1 MQIGI
6 SATFQFFKVF
16 SKKLEASTVC
26 KLSISKSHSLI
37 YAEMRDLDI
46 VELLD
51 ESFDLEL
58 DGVFLKVSSAGF
70 FTFSATGGGSPETT
84 LRSAFPQSPV
94 PASVAAV
101 TRPVTGTTSF
111 WLTVA
116 LTDPDADGGLFYSI
130 ADIGIS
136 KASSISLSAT
146 FAKDTKAATAIRNA
160 LYTARLD
167 GSVSL
172 FDIFT
177 FRDIAVTYSIVEGKK
192 LSVSGSLDVSL
203 FGSHFTFTGDIQSD
217 SARKVVTADIAAVG
231 NVDLASLFDGGF
243 PNISFTGLRFNLHYP
258 YGRNKSAA
266 KFMMRGNCDF
276 ASLQFTGLLYL
287 EGTKPTLASVVFT
300 RSASI
305 STLFDQCIENA
316 SWPSD
321 LVDLTLL
328 AGSQVYYNATRDPLT
343 LTLSHDGT
351 APTLL
356 PAPAGAAGPLPGG
369 PRSVTYREGFNVAAS
384 FVLTLLKDIEI
395 AGTLLVND
403 EGVTA
408 RIEIAKPIDIYVLSI
423 TRQGDRSLG
432 PVLSLNTKGRTGS
445 LGFAGSL
452 LFFQE
457 SFGVA
462 ATVAATKSAAGRLK
476 IEAILS
482 PSRDY
487 LPLLHASDRLSFSYS
502 ADQGFKVDHWPVFEA
517 VEDIIDFF
525 STLKELSSAKGGNGI
540 CGKIVDIITDKL
552 LGQTWSLSPT
562 FASDSTRGL
571 SLNLSISYSLA
582 CDGNAFATVTL
593 KDALVIPIPNSVSLD
608 SSSPHYLWT
617 VIGKAI
623 EGAAE
628 SIVQA
633 LLNDTESIAK
643 FLALFAGKEAAEYA
657 ATLICQ
663 KLVDAA
669 LDAAVD
675 AALAALADAA
685 ATAAGP
691 AAAIAAMGPAIAAAL
706 AAAGSQSR
714 PDGDPPAAPGNL
726 AVTVSGGVVT
736 ARWMPSSGAQ
746 GYTATLSG
754 QDGKPIAASG
764 MLDYRAR
771 SHSFDVRPEALP
783 AHCTITVTAT
793 GDHGTGPAATTAVT
807 YLAAPAGLVAGPA
820 TVSDGGTSLE
830 VTWTG
835 VDGATSYALTAA
847 GLATLH
853 RTGPATAATLTFGPD
868 EPAGTY
874 VVTVVATG
882 GAGTVSSPASAPLT
896 LTRLGIPEGLAA
908 TVDDAGTVALRWTAV
923 AGASFYT
930 VTAAGPVMLSRTVTT
945 AETTLAFG
953 PDDPAGDY
961 VVTVAVTGEE
971 GTVAG
976 LPSAPLTLIR
986 LGTPT
991 GLIAAAKTTAD
1002 VAAPAMI
1009 VASWETVA
1017 NAGSYR
1023 LILTAPDGTIT
1034 AVPVV
1039 AAEGDSQS
1047 GEVMVPAPAGG
1058 AWTLAVQALPP
1069 DGESSTVAGTL
1080 STVVPFTGLPAP
1092 TGLTIVRSVASDPP
1106 DVAAEVRWS
1115 AVAQA
1120 TSYTVTAVGPAT
1132 LSVTVSAAEAVLSF
1146 NSDEPAGEY
1155 SVTVTAK
1162 GGEQTLPSAQSAA
1175 SALVR
1180 LATPV
1185 LLQVE
1190 RSPTACGVMWNTVAG
1205 AEAYFLLLTTPDGK
1219 SVTETIAAADTRYQ
1233 RYGKSLNLEAEGDAW
1248 TVALQALPADDADRV
1263 VGSPLSAPATA
1274 LIALPGGPVR
1284 MVRDR
1289 KKEGDPAACGR
1300 EVITAFPPL
1309 LPYGLAKAMDVSAYR
1324 TDDIRTALRAAFPS
1338 IASEQLNEIIRR
1350 LAPPTY
1356 DPFDLIENC
1365 RALGM
1370 SAADCGRQMILLH
1383 ADYYFGALILAMF
1396 MAGYGQ
1402 DEARKGVQAAF
1413 PTITEAEMASAIA
1426 QVYPKADSDH
1436 SGS

>member
-6 SATFQFFKVF
+6 SATFQVFKVF
-16 SKKLEASTVC
+16 SKKLEAPTVC
-26 KLSISKSHSLI
+26 KLSISRTHSLI
-37 YAEMRDLDI
+37 YAEMTDLDI
-46 VELLD
+46 VDLLD
-51 ESFDLEL
+51 EAFDLEL

-70 FTFSATGGGSPETT
+70 FTFSATGGSSPETT

-136 KASSISLSAT
+136 KASTISLSAT

-172 FDIFT
+172 FDTFT
-177 FRDIAVTYSIVEGKK
+177 FRDIAVTYSIAEGKK

-217 SARKVVTADIAAVG
+217 SARQVVTANVAAVG
-231 NVDLASLFDGGF
+231 NANLASLFGGDF

-266 KFMMRGNCDF
+266 KFMVRGNCDF
-276 ASLQFTGLLYL
+276 AGLQFTGLLYL

-305 STLFDQCIENA
+305 GTLFDQCIGNG

-328 AGSQVYYNATRDPLT
+328 AGSQVYYNATQDALT

-369 PRSVTYREGFNVAAS
+369 PRRVTYGKGFNVSAS

-408 RIEIAKPIDIYVLSI
+408 RIEIAAPIDIYVLSI
-423 TRQGDRSLG
+423 TRQGDHSLG
-432 PVLSLNTKGRTGS
+432 PVLSLNTKGRTGT
-445 LGFAGSL
+445 LGFTGSL

-457 SFGVA
+457 SFGVN
-462 ATVAATKSAAGRLK
+462 ATVAATKSATGKLK
-476 IEAILS
+476 IATTLS
-482 PSRDY
+482 PARDY

-502 ADQGFKVDHWPVFEA
+502 ADQGFKIDHWPGFEA
-517 VEDIIDFF
+517 AEDIIDFF

-552 LGQTWSLSPT
+552 LGQTWSLSPA

-663 KLVDAA
+663 ELADAA

-691 AAAIAAMGPAIAAAL
+691 AAAIAAMGLAIATAL

-714 PDGDPPAAPGNL
+714 PDDAPPAAPGNL
-726 AVTVSGGVVT
+726 AVGVSGGVVT
-736 ARWMPSSGAQ
+736 ARWMPSSGAH
-746 GYTATLSG
+746 GYTATLVG
-754 QDGKPIAASG
+754 QDGRPVATSG
-764 MLDYRAR
+764 ALDYRAR
-771 SHSFDVRPEALP
+771 SQSFDVRPETLP
-783 AHCTITVTAT
+783 AACTITVTASNAQ
-793 GDHGTGPAATTAVT
+793 GTGPAATAAVT
-807 YLAAPAGLVAGPA
+807 YLAAPAGLGTGPA

-835 VDGATSYALTAA
+835 VDGATSYMVTAA
-847 GLATLH
+847 GPVTIR
-853 RTGPATAATLTFGPD
+853 RTGSETAATLTFGPD
-868 EPAGTY
+868 EPAGAY
-874 VVTVVATG
+874 AVTVVAAG
-882 GAGTVSSPASAPLT
+882 GAGTVPSPASAPLT
-896 LTRLGIPEGLAA
+896 LTRLGRADGLVAA
-908 TVDDAGTVALRWTAV
+908 IDAAGTVGLRWNAV
-923 AGASFYT
+923 AGASSYRM
-930 VTAAGPVMLSRTVTT
+930 TAVGPVTLCRTVTT
-945 AETTLAFG
+945 GETTLTFG
-953 PDDPAGDY
+953 PEEPAGDY
-961 VVTVAVTGEE
+961 AVTVAATAGE
-971 GTVAG
+971 GTIAG
-976 LPSAPLTLIR
+976 LPSAPLSLTR
-986 LGTPT
+986 LGTPG
-991 GLIAAAKTTAD
+991 GLTAAAKTAAD
-1002 VAAPAMI
+1002 DGTPAT
-1009 VASWETVA
+1009 VGATWETVVA
-1017 NAGSYR
+1017 AGSYR
-1023 LILTAPDGTIT
+1023 LILTAPDGMVT
-1034 AVPVV
+1034 AVPVT
-1039 AAEGDSQS
+1039 AAEGASQS
-1047 GEVMVPAPAGG
+1047 GEVGVPAPAGG

-1069 DGESSTVAGTL
+1069 DGASSTVPGAVSAMVTL
-1080 STVVPFTGLPAP
+1080 TGLPAP
-1092 TGLTIVRSVASDPP
+1092 TGLTVIRSVASDPP
-1106 DVAAEVRWS
+1106 DVAAEIRWS

-1132 LSVTVSAAEAVLSF
+1132 LSVTVTAAEALLRF

-1162 GGEQTLPSAQSAA
+1162 GGEQTLPSAESAA

-1190 RSPTACGVMWNTVAG
+1190 RSSTACSVIWNTVAG
-1205 AEAYFLLLTTPDGK
+1205 AGAYFVLLTTPDGK
-1219 SVTETIAAADTRYQ
+1219 TVAETIAKVDTRHQHYEMQ
-1233 RYGKSLNLEAEGDAW
+1233 LNPKVEGDAW
-1248 TVALQALPADDADRV
+1248 MVALQALPADGADRV
-1263 VGSPLSAPATA
+1263 IGSPLSAQATA
-1274 LIALPGGPVR
+1274 LVTLPGGPVR

-1300 EVITAFPPL
+1300 AVAAAFPTL
-1309 LPYGLAKAMDVSAYR
+1309 LPYGLAKAMDNSAYR
-1324 TDDIRTALRAAFPS
+1324 KDDIRTAVRAAFPS
-1338 IASEQLNEIIRR
+1338 VTSGQLDEIIRR
-1350 LAPPTY
+1350 LDPPTY
-1356 DPFDLIENC
+1356 DPFDLVENC
-1365 RALGM
+1365 RALGIG
-1370 SAADCGRQMILLH
+1370 AGDCGRQMILLH
-1383 ADYYFGALILAMF
+1383 ADYFFGALIGAMAS
-1396 MAGYGQ
+1396 AGYGE
-1402 DEARKGVQAAF
+1402 DEAREGVRAAF
-1413 PTITEAEMASAIA
+1413 PTVTDAEMAPALA
-1426 QVYPKADSDH
+1426 WAYTGD
-1436 SGS
+1436 

>member
-6 SATFQFFKVF
+6 SGTFQVFKVF
-16 SKKLEASTVC
+16 SKKLEAPTVC
-26 KLSISKSHSLI
+26 KLSISKTHSLI
-37 YAEMRDLDI
+37 YAEMTDLDI
-46 VELLD
+46 VELLN
-51 ESFDLEL
+51 EAFDLETG
-58 DGVFLKVSSAGF
+58 GVFLKVSSAGF

-111 WLTVA
+111 WLTIA

-130 ADIGIS
+130 AEIGIS
-136 KASSISLSAT
+136 KASTISLSAT
-146 FAKDTKAATAIRNA
+146 FAKDTKATTAIRNA

-172 FDIFT
+172 FDTFT
-177 FRDIAVTYSIVEGKK
+177 FRDIAVTYSIAEGKK

-217 SARKVVTADIAAVG
+217 STRQVVTANVAAVG
-231 NVDLASLFDGGF
+231 DVDLASLFDGAF

-266 KFMMRGNCDF
+266 RFMVRGNCNF

-287 EGTKPTLASVVFT
+287 EGTRPTLASVVFT

-305 STLFDQCIENA
+305 GTLFEQCIRNA

-328 AGSQVYYNATRDPLT
+328 AGSQVYYNATQAPLT

-356 PAPAGAAGPLPGG
+356 PAPASAAGLLPGG

-403 EGVTA
+403 DGVTA

-423 TRQGDRSLG
+423 TRQRDHSLG

-445 LGFAGSL
+445 LSFAGSL

-457 SFGVA
+457 SFGVD
-462 ATVAATKSAAGRLK
+462 ATVAATKSAAGKLK
-476 IEAILS
+476 IETTLS
-482 PSRDY
+482 PTRDY

-502 ADQGFKVDHWPVFEA
+502 ADQGFKIDHWPGFEA
-517 VEDIIDFF
+517 AEDIIDFF

-552 LGQTWSLSPT
+552 LGQTWSLSPA

-571 SLNLSISYSLA
+571 SLNLSLSYSLA

-593 KDALVIPIPNSVSLD
+593 KDALVIPIPNSVSLE
-608 SSSPHYLWT
+608 SSSPNYLWT

-633 LLNDTESIAK
+633 LLNDTASIAK

-663 KLVDAA
+663 ELADAA

-691 AAAIAAMGPAIAAAL
+691 AAAISAMGTAIATAL
-706 AAAGSQSR
+706 ATAGSHSR
-714 PDGDPPAAPGNL
+714 PDDGPPAAPGNL
-726 AVTVSGGVVT
+726 TLDVSGGVVT
-736 ARWMPSSGAQ
+736 ARWMPSSGAH
-746 GYTATLSG
+746 GYMANLSD
-754 QDGKPIAASG
+754 QDGKLLATSG
-764 MLDYRAR
+764 ALDYRTR
-771 SHSFDVRPEALP
+771 SQSFDVQPETLP
-783 AHCTITVTAT
+783 AACTIAVTAT
-793 GDHGTGPAATTAVT
+793 NAKGSGPAATAAVT
-807 YLAAPAGLVAGPA
+807 YLAAPGTLGMGPV
-820 TVSDGGTSLE
+820 TVSDGGASLE

-835 VDGATSYALTAA
+835 VAAATSYTLTAA
-847 GLATLH
+847 GPVTIH
-853 RTGPATAATLTFGPD
+853 RTGPETTAMLTFGPD
-868 EPAGTY
+868 EPAGAY
-874 VVTVVATG
+874 VVTVAAAG
-882 GAGTVSSPASAPLT
+882 GAGTVPSPASTPLT
-896 LTRLGIPEGLAA
+896 LTRLGRPDRPAA
-908 TVDDAGTVALRWTAV
+908 TVDDAGTVALRWNAV
-923 AGASFYT
+923 AGAAFYT
-930 VTAAGPVMLSRTVTT
+930 MTAVGPVTLSRTVTT
-945 AETTLAFG
+945 AETTLTFG

-961 VVTVAVTGEE
+961 AVAIAATGGE
-971 GTVAG
+971 GTIAG
-976 LPSAPLTLIR
+976 LPSAPLVLTR
-986 LGTPT
+986 LGTPA
-991 GLIAAAKTTAD
+991 GLTATAKAAADAVTPATVGATWAS
-1002 VAAPAMI
+1002 VAGAA
-1009 VASWETVA
+1009 
-1017 NAGSYR
+1017 SYR
-1023 LILTAPDGTIT
+1023 LILTAPDGMVT
-1034 AVPVV
+1034 AVPVA
-1039 AAEGDSQS
+1039 AAEGASQA
-1047 GEVMVPAPAGG
+1047 GEVVVPAPAAG

-1069 DGESSTVAGTL
+1069 DGESSTVAGAASAVVTL
-1080 STVVPFTGLPAP
+1080 TGLPAP
-1092 TGLTIVRSVASDPP
+1092 TGLTVVRSAACDPP
-1106 DVAAEVRWS
+1106 DVAAEIRWS

-1120 TSYTVTAVGPAT
+1120 TSYTVTAVGPVT
-1132 LSVTVSAAEAVLSF
+1132 LSVTVTAAEAVLGFTS
-1146 NSDEPAGEY
+1146 NDPAGEY
-1155 SVTVTAK
+1155 SVTVTAR
-1162 GGEQTLPSAQSAA
+1162 GGDQTLPSTASAA
-1175 SALVR
+1175 SPLLR

-1190 RSPTACGVMWNTVAG
+1190 RSPTACGVIWNSVAG
-1205 AEAYFLLLTTPDGK
+1205 AGTYFLLLTTPDGRRLA
-1219 SVTETIAAADTRYQ
+1219 ETVVATDIHRQQYT
-1233 RYGKSLNLEAEGDAW
+1233 KSLSSAAEGDAW
-1248 TVALQALPADDADRV
+1248 TVALQALPVDGPDRV

-1289 KKEGDPAACGR
+1289 KKDGDPAACGR
-1300 EVITAFPPL
+1300 AVITAFPAL

-1324 TDDIRTALRAAFPS
+1324 KDDIRTAVRAAFPS
-1338 IASEQLNEIIRR
+1338 ITSEQLDEIIRR
-1350 LAPPTY
+1350 LDPPTY
-1356 DPFDLIENC
+1356 DPFDLVENC
-1365 RALGM
+1365 RALGIGG
-1370 SAADCGRQMILLH
+1370 ADCGRQMILLH
-1383 ADYYFGALILAMF
+1383 ADYVFGTLIWAMS
-1396 MAGYGQ
+1396 MAGYGE
-1402 DEARKGVQAAF
+1402 DEAREGMRAAF
-1413 PTITEAEMASAIA
+1413 PTVTGADMAPAFA
-1426 QVYPKADSDH
+1426 QAYPKDQPP
-1436 SGS
+1436 GQ